1 VLSVRSPRLRGKRPP
16 ARPEPVGT
24 AAMRQYDGLIDDP
37 ALYFNRE
44 LSWLDFN
51 QRVLELAEDPEV
63 PLLEQVRFCAI
74 YANNLDEFFMVRV
87 AGLFDQIDA
96 GIDARGP
103 DGLPPGEQ
111 IDAIQAR
118 VLALDHRLHDC
129 FNGALRPALEQQG
142 IRIVSLDTA
151 SEEELREIDTRFH
164 EQVFPALTP
173 LVIGLGRPFP
183 YISNLSLSL
192 GVLLRDPESGTEII
206 ARVKVPK
213 ELLGRFLPVGEGGKA
228 FVPLEEAIA
237 ANLEVLFPGTE
248 VVEHGYFRVTRDA
261 DFTVSDE
268 ADDLLQAVQ
277 DEIRRRRF
285 GEVVRLEIAA
295 GMNSKLRQ
303 QLIDALR
310 LEDREV
316 YDVDGLI
323 DLADL
328 TDIADVPGH
337 AELRYPPW
345 TPVTQPRLQGEDE
358 EQINMFAAIRRG
370 DVLVH
375 HPYDSFNTSVERF
388 VEQAVAD
395 PDVLA
400 IKQTVYRTSDDSP
413 LVPGLIRA
421 SERGKQA
428 VCMVELKARFD
439 EEANIH
445 WAKSL
450 EESGVHVVYG
460 IPGLKTHVKAI
471 VVARR
476 EGDRVREYVHIGTGN
491 YHPKTARLY
500 TDFGLFTA
508 DEEIGAD
515 VAEMFNFLTG
525 YGRPAEYRKVLVS
538 PTTMRDRIIE
548 EIETTVAAHRA
559 GEEARIAL
567 KMNSLVDAACIRA
580 LYEASRAGVR
590 VDLNVRGICCLRPGV
605 PGVSENIRVIS
616 IVGRFLEHSR
626 VYAFQRGENTR
637 VLIGSADLMPRNLDS
652 RVELVTPVEDPGLK
666 AELLDVLERCF
677 AENANAWELDAD
689 GVWTRLEPENGQRR
703 GVQAELRERHA
714 ARAAEQLAATAG

>member
-1 VLSVRSPRLRGKRPP
+1 V
-16 ARPEPVGT
+16 
-24 AAMRQYDGLIDDP
+24 RQYDWPIDDP

-51 QRVLELAEDPEV
+51 QRVLELAEDPEA
-63 PLLEQVRFCAI
+63 PLLERVRFCSI
-74 YANNLDEFFMVRV
+74 YASNLDEFFMVRV
-87 AGLFDQIDA
+87 AGLFDQLDA

-103 DGLPPGEQ
+103 DGLGPSAQ

-118 VLALDHRLHDC
+118 VLELDARLHGVFD
-129 FNGALRPALEQQG
+129 GTLRPALEEQG
-142 IRIVSLDTA
+142 VRIASLQTA
-151 SEEELREIDTRFH
+151 SEAERREIDTRFH

-173 LVIGLGRPFP
+173 LVVGLGRPFP

-192 GVLLRDPESGTEII
+192 GVLLRDPDSGTEII

-213 ELLGRFLPVGEGGKA
+213 ELLGRFLRVGERNEV

-237 ANLEVLFPGTE
+237 ANLDALFPGAE
-248 VVEHGYFRVTRDA
+248 VVDHGYFRVTRDA
-261 DFTVSDE
+261 DFTISDE

-277 DEIRRRRF
+277 DELRRRRF
-285 GEVVRLEIAA
+285 GEVVRLEVAA
-295 GMNSKLRQ
+295 GMNPKLRA
-303 QLIDALR
+303 QLVDALR

-328 TDIADVPGH
+328 GKVVDASGH
-337 AELRYPPW
+337 PELRYESW
-345 TPVTQPRLQGEDE
+345 SPVTQPRLQGEDDE
-358 EQINMFAAIRRG
+358 PVDIFAAIRQG
-370 DVLVH
+370 DILVH
-375 HPYDSFNTSVERF
+375 HPYDSFASSVERF
-388 VEQAVAD
+388 VTQAVAD

-413 LVPGLIRA
+413 LVPALIRA

-445 WAKSL
+445 WAKSM
-450 EESGVHVVYG
+450 EEAGVHVVYG

-491 YHPKTARLY
+491 YNPTTARLY

-508 DEEIGAD
+508 DPEIGAD

-538 PTTMRDRIIE
+538 PTTMRERILE
-548 EIETTVAAHRA
+548 EIEATVAAHRA

-567 KMNSLVDAACIRA
+567 KMNALVDAGCIQA
-580 LYEASRAGVR
+580 LYEASRAGVP
-590 VDLNVRGICCLRPGV
+590 VDLNVRGVCCLRPGV
-605 PGVSENIRVIS
+605 PGVSENVRVVS

-626 VYAFQRGENTR
+626 IYAFQRGEETR
-637 VLIGSADLMPRNLDS
+637 VLTGSADLMPRNLDS
-652 RVELVTPVEDPGLK
+652 RVELVTPIEDEDLK

-677 AENANAWELDAD
+677 ADNANAWELDSD
-689 GVWTRLEPENGQRR
+689 GVWTRLEAPADERRSVQR
-703 GVQAELRERHA
+703 ELCERHH
-714 ARAAEQLAATAG
+714 ARAAEQLAAAPG

>member
-1 VLSVRSPRLRGKRPP
+1 MPIAHG
-16 ARPEPVGT
+16 
-24 AAMRQYDGLIDDP
+24 YDDSIDDP

-74 YANNLDEFFMVRV
+74 YASNLDEFYMVRV
-87 AGLFDQIDA
+87 AGLFEQLDA

-103 DGLPPGEQ
+103 DGLRPGEQ

-118 VLALDHRLHDC
+118 VLELDKRLHAR
-129 FNGALRPALEQQG
+129 FEGKLRPALEQEG
-142 IRIVSLDTA
+142 IRIVSLDSA
-151 SEEELREIDTRFH
+151 SEEERREIDIRFH

-192 GVLLRDPESGTEII
+192 GVLLRDPESGSEII

-213 ELLGRFLPVGEGGKA
+213 ELLGRFMPVGEGGKT
-228 FVPLEEAIA
+228 FVPLEEVIA
-237 ANLEVLFPGTE
+237 ANLDALFPGTE
-248 VVEHGYFRVTRDA
+248 VVDHGYFRVTRDA

-285 GEVVRLEIAA
+285 GEVVRLEIAT
-295 GMNSKLRQ
+295 GMNPKLRR

-316 YDVDGLI
+316 YDVNGLI

-328 TDIADVPGH
+328 TAVADVPGH
-337 AELRYPPW
+337 AELRYAPW
-345 TPVTQPRLQGEDE
+345 TPVTQPRLLGEDDE
-358 EQINMFAAIRRG
+358 PCDMFAAIRQE
-370 DVLVH
+370 DLLVH
-375 HPYDSFNTSVERF
+375 HPYDSFASSVERF

-413 LVPGLIRA
+413 LVPSLIRA

-538 PTTMRDRIIE
+538 PTTMRDQILA
-548 EIETTVAAHRA
+548 EIASTVAAHEA
-559 GEEARIAL
+559 GEEARITL
-567 KMNSLVDAACIRA
+567 KMNSLVDAGCIRA

-590 VDLNVRGICCLRPGV
+590 IDLNVRGICCLRPGV
-605 PGVSENIRVIS
+605 PDVSENIRVVS

-626 VYAFQRGENTR
+626 VYAFQRGEQTR
-637 VLIGSADLMPRNLDS
+637 VLMGSADLMPRNLDS
-652 RVELVTPVEDPGLK
+652 RVELVTPVEDAALR

-677 AENANAWELDAD
+677 ADNANAWELDAE
-689 GVWTRLEPENGQRR
+689 GEWTRLEPANGQRR
-703 GVQAELRERHA
+703 SVQEEMRERHA
-714 ARAAEQLAATAG
+714 ARAAEQLAAIAG

>member
-1 VLSVRSPRLRGKRPP
+1 
-16 ARPEPVGT
+16 
-24 AAMRQYDGLIDDP
+24 M
-37 ALYFNRE
+37 
-44 LSWLDFN
+44 
-51 QRVLELAEDPEV
+51 
-63 PLLEQVRFCAI
+63 
-74 YANNLDEFFMVRV
+74 
-87 AGLFDQIDA
+87 
-96 GIDARGP
+96 
-103 DGLPPGEQ
+103 
-111 IDAIQAR
+111 
-118 VLALDHRLHDC
+118 
-129 FNGALRPALEQQG
+129 
-142 IRIVSLDTA
+142 
-151 SEEELREIDTRFH
+151 
-164 EQVFPALTP
+164 
-173 LVIGLGRPFP
+173 GRPFP

-192 GVLLRDPESGTEII
+192 AVLLRDPETDNEII

-213 ELLGRFLPVGEGGKA
+213 ELLGRFLPVGEDGKS

-237 ANLEVLFPGTE
+237 ANLDALFPGTE
-248 VVEHGYFRVTRDA
+248 VVDHGYFRVTRDA

-268 ADDLLQAVQ
+268 ADDLVQAVQ

-295 GMNSKLRQ
+295 GMNPKLRR

-328 TDIADVPGH
+328 TDVADVPGH
-337 AELRYPPW
+337 AELRFSPW
-345 TPVTQPRLQGEDE
+345 TPVTQPRLQGEDD
-358 EQINMFAAIRRG
+358 EQVDMFAAIRNE
-370 DVLVH
+370 DILVH
-375 HPYDSFNTSVERF
+375 HPYDSFASSVERF

-413 LVPGLIRA
+413 LVPSLIRA

-471 VVARR
+471 LVARR

-538 PTTMRDRIIE
+538 PTTMRDRIVE
-548 EIETTVAAHRA
+548 EITSTVEAHQA
-559 GEEARIAL
+559 GEEARITL
-567 KMNSLVDAACIRA
+567 KMNALVDAACIRA

-590 VDLNVRGICCLRPGV
+590 VDLNVRGVCCLRPGV
-605 PGVSENIRVIS
+605 PGVSENIRVVS

-626 VYAFQRGENTR
+626 VYAFQRGEDTR
-637 VLIGSADLMPRNLDS
+637 VLIGSADLMPRNLES
-652 RVELVTPVEDPGLK
+652 RVELVTPVEDPALC
-666 AELLDVLERCF
+666 AELLDVLARCF
-677 AENANAWELDAD
+677 VDNANTWELDRE
-689 GVWTRLEPENGQRR
+689 GVWTRLAPANGQRR
-703 GVQAELRERHA
+703 SVQEELRERHA

>member
-1 VLSVRSPRLRGKRPP
+1 
-16 ARPEPVGT
+16 
-24 AAMRQYDGLIDDP
+24 MRQYDGPIDDP

-74 YANNLDEFFMVRV
+74 YASNLDEFFMVRV

-118 VLALDHRLHDC
+118 VLELDHRLHDC
-129 FNGALRPALEQQG
+129 FNGTLRPALEEQG

-151 SEEELREIDTRFH
+151 SEQELGEIDVRFH

-237 ANLEVLFPGTE
+237 ANLDVLFPGTE
-248 VVEHGYFRVTRDA
+248 VLEHGYFRVTRDA

-328 TDIADVPGH
+328 TNIADVPGH

-358 EQINMFAAIRRG
+358 EQVNMFSAIRQA

-567 KMNSLVDAACIRA
+567 KMNSLVDASCIRA

-626 VYAFQRGENTR
+626 VYTFQRGESTR

-666 AELLDVLERCF
+666 AELLDALERCF
-677 AENANAWELDAD
+677 AENANAWDLDAE
-689 GVWTRLEPENGQRR
+689 GVWTRLQPENGQRR
-703 GVQAELRERHA
+703 SVQEELRERHA
-714 ARAAEQLAATAG
+714 SRAAEQLAASTG